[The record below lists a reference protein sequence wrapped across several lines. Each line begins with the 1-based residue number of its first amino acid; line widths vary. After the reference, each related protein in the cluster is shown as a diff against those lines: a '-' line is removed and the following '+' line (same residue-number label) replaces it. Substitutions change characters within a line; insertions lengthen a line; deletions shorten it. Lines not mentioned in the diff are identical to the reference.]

1 MFQKM
6 SVPILGLVENMSS
19 YICPKCSH
27 EAPIFGSDGAAKL
40 AETLNVPC
48 LGKVPFTITR
58 RNCGHKQA
66 EGQALIHWVHAG
78 AAHS

>member
-40 AETLNVPC
+40 AQNLNVPC
-48 LGKVPFTITR
+48 LGKVPFTTTS
-58 RNCGHKQA
+58 RNC
-66 EGQALIHWVHAG
+66 
-78 AAHS
+78 